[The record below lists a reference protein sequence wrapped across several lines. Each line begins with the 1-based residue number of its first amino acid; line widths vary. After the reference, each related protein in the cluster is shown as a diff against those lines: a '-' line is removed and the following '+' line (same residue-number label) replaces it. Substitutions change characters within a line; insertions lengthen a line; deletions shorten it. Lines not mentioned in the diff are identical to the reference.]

1 MTLEFAKHFFGGK
14 TSCKHILKYYKCDF
28 VEQNIQQLQPFIQL
42 QFFAYIKNSENMMI
56 PKDTINKGNKKNI
69 S

>member
-42 QFFAYIKNSENMMI
+42 QFFAYI
-56 PKDTINKGNKKNI
+56 
-69 S
+69 

>member
-42 QFFAYIKNSENMMI
+42 QFFFWIHLEFRKHEDSQRHHQ
-56 PKDTINKGNKKNI
+56 
-69 S
+69 

>member
-14 TSCKHILKYYKCDF
+14 TSCKHILEYYKCDF

-42 QFFAYIKNSENMMI
+42 QFFCIHLEFRKHEDSFY
-56 PKDTINKGNKKNI
+56 
-69 S
+69 